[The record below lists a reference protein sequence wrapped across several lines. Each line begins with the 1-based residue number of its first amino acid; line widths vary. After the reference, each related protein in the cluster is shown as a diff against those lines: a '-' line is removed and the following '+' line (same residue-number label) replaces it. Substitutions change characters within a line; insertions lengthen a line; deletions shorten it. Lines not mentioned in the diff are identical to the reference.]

1 MNICNLNLNL
11 TYCYYDK
18 KKREEMNYRNEE
30 LIKEYLEEFEDIA
43 EIIYQNELLQVFD
56 LIEFDENKI
65 NEKIKTLYELLI
77 QNNEFK
83 RFLEKNVKHKLDNN
97 LQSKF
102 ILLFNYDY
110 FHIFYEILRE
120 YLTNNKL
127 SDKLLDRLRMV
138 L

>member
-1 MNICNLNLNL
+1 MNICNLNINL

-30 LIKEYLEEFEDIA
+30 LIKEYLAEFEDIA

-65 NEKIKTLYELLI
+65 NEKINTLYELLI
-77 QNNEFK
+77 QNNELK
-83 RFLEKNVKHKLDNN
+83 SFLEKNIKHKLDNN
-97 LQSKF
+97 LESKF

-110 FHIFYEILRE
+110 FYIFYEILRE

-127 SDKLLDRLRMV
+127 SDKLLNRLRMV